1 MNTALV
7 IAPSGDPSMSHA
19 QAASALLAEWLG
31 DDQQANATSS
41 FSARARAAQKVVAA
55 LRETTAKLREQ
66 QQQQQQQQQQNREDA
81 ATTTILKIFI
91 KNIKT
96 CTPTAPLTPLQ
107 DVVMNQVAILV
118 KTLLLEQA
126 DYSASEE
133 VLHEFLEATFKY
145 ASSRVTRASTI
156 EAFGAF
162 PTDERSAKRIAQ
174 SSLTDV
180 EACVR
185 SAAAAVTQTT
195 TNTSACMLAGNGVV
209 ENMQR
214 AFASALCLEAPR
226 LPKRTQGDDTTAGSS
241 SSSSSYK
248 RSPQHSF
255 CRKVS

>member
-66 QQQQQQQQQQNREDA
+66 QQQQQQNREDA

-133 VLHEFLEATFKY
+133 VLPMLRLVTPPTQSAQNQHLVKY
-145 ASSRVTRASTI
+145 LLKI
-156 EAFGAF
+156 
-162 PTDERSAKRIAQ
+162 
-174 SSLTDV
+174 
-180 EACVR
+180 
-185 SAAAAVTQTT
+185 
-195 TNTSACMLAGNGVV
+195 
-209 ENMQR
+209 
-214 AFASALCLEAPR
+214 
-226 LPKRTQGDDTTAGSS
+226 PKLKLILNEQVP
-241 SSSSSYK
+241 K
-248 RSPQHSF
+248 
-255 CRKVS
+255 